1 MIVSANSLVQHV
13 IQKWNNKTCQCE
25 FKNYRKF
32 KKDYSWNPRTC
43 ICEHSRYLKSIGDIS
58 VITCDEIISVTDIAS
73 TKMTNTITTNMS
85 TNSYDKKSKILLYIA
100 HSFLSDHITVD
111 NYYFFLSLCIS
122 KVKTKKHWCTKNIKR
137 KISNFKK
144 FVIKIVCVIISV
156 I

>member
-73 TKMTNTITTNMS
+73 TKMTNTLTTNMS
-85 TNSYDKKSKILLYIA
+85 TNSYDKKVRYCYILHTVFLVIILLLI
-100 HSFLSDHITVD
+100 ITIFS
-111 NYYFFLSLCIS
+111 YHYAFQKS
-122 KVKTKKHWCTKNIKR
+122 KQKSIDAL
-137 KISNFKK
+137 KI
-144 FVIKIVCVIISV
+144 
-156 I
+156 